1 MPMANDITDYCCNDF
16 LRPLFWWPCPAWT
29 MLISNQ
35 KPIPRVVMRKLCMGL
50 VLLIGSVAGAESI
63 SLRADVWFPM
73 NGEAGSSRP
82 GYMIEVADKVFGAA
96 GYQLDYSNQPWVRA
110 VRDVREGLADCVV
123 GAYWIDTPDFVFGE
137 EPLGMD
143 IQAFFVRR
151 DHPFRYRGQAQDLR
165 GLRLGVIGG
174 YAYGEEYDRLIR
186 LSGAISEPMNDD
198 NALEQ
203 NIRKMLAGRIDTTL
217 ESKFVMQA
225 KLKDLGLQQQVIMAG
240 QFGEPTPMY
249 IACSPIKP
257 TSKHYV
263 TLLDN
268 GIRAMRASGELQV
281 ILQRYGLAD
290 WQ

>member
-1 MPMANDITDYCCNDF
+1 
-16 LRPLFWWPCPAWT
+16 
-29 MLISNQ
+29 
-35 KPIPRVVMRKLCMGL
+35 MRKLWLSLG
-50 VLLIGSVAGAESI
+50 LLIGASAAAESI

-73 NGEAGSSRP
+73 NGEAGSNRP
-82 GYMIEVADKVFGAA
+82 GYMIEVAEKVFGQA
-96 GYQLDYSNQPWVRA
+96 GYQLDYVNQPWVRA

-151 DHPFRYRGQAQDLR
+151 DHPFRFHGQPQDLR
-165 GLRLGVIGG
+165 GMRVGVIGG

-186 LSGAISEPMNDD
+186 LSGAVSEPMNDD

-225 KLKDLGLQQQVIMAG
+225 KLKDLGLQRQVIMAG

-249 IACSPIKP
+249 IACSPAKH
-257 TSKHYV
+257 TSTHYV
-263 TLLDN
+263 TLLDQ
-268 GIRAMRASGELQV
+268 GIRAMRASGELREM
-281 ILQRYGLAD
+281 LARYGLED